1 MSRMKGLTIAFWRK
15 WHRWIGFGAALFLL
29 WAAGTGFLVA
39 FTEFFGEE
47 EELRERTRDLV
58 SAVTL
63 ASPNAA
69 WLDPLTKAFATASST
84 VGPAPLDK
92 VEVQFKGDQPTVTV
106 FTGKPAGG
114 EDRKLVFDARTGA
127 LLKNETY
134 ADKPLLYRLHSGE
147 AFGDGGLV
155 VAMFWGL
162 ALLVINITGLII
174 YLMMRRPNVTGV
186 RRVFW

>member
-1 MSRMKGLTIAFWRK
+1 MASLDRILR
-15 WHRWIGFGAALFLL
+15 RDLSLVGFGDGLSR
-29 WAAGTGFLVA
+29 A

-63 ASPNAA
+63 VSPNAA

-84 VGPAPLDK
+84 VGPAPVDK
-92 VEVQFKGDQPTVTV
+92 VEIQFKGDQPTVTV

-127 LLKNETY
+127 LLKNESY
-134 ADKPLLYRLHSGE
+134 ADKPLLPPAQR
-147 AFGDGGLV
+147 
-155 VAMFWGL
+155 
-162 ALLVINITGLII
+162 
-174 YLMMRRPNVTGV
+174 
-186 RRVFW
+186 

>member
-1 MSRMKGLTIAFWRK
+1 MKGLTIAFWRK

-47 EELRERTRDLV
+47 EALRERTRDLV

-63 ASPNAA
+63 VSPNAA
-69 WLDPLTKAFATASST
+69 WLDPLAKAFATASST
-84 VGPAPLDK
+84 VGPAPIDK
-92 VEVQFKGDQPTVTV
+92 VEIQFKGEQPTVTV
-106 FTGKPAGG
+106 FTGKPSGG
-114 EDRKLVFDARTGA
+114 EDRKLVLDARTGA
-127 LLKNETY
+127 LLSNEAY

-162 ALLVINITGLII
+162 ALLVINVTGLII
-174 YLMMRRPNVTGV
+174 YFMMRRPNVTGL